1 MAQTRGTA
9 SFLSDNTEY
18 REVYNLLDFH
28 LKEQKPIWKGYF
40 NIESSDRKT
49 EISQSYVGLG
59 DVPEKP
65 EGQNYVTDIIRPG
78 FTKNVTH
85 TEFGLGFEMTET
97 AGEDDRF
104 GVLKRNTKFLGSS
117 ARYVEEK
124 RAANPLNNGFSSET
138 SADGVAAFSA
148 SHVLGGPTAGTARNL
163 LNPGQDL
170 SWNSLTQAMIDAQNE
185 TKSDEGRFVS
195 PITSWKI
202 VVPPAL
208 KYTAARILKS
218 TLLPGVADNDKNVL
232 GEFESFDIV
241 VNPHLTDADAWFLLA
256 GDKGRHGL
264 TSYTRVPITLGK
276 PMEDARTGNTIYK
289 IRFRR
294 SWFWNAWQGS
304 FASQGA

>member
-9 SFLSDNTEY
+9 AFLADNTEY
-18 REVYNLLDFH
+18 RDVYVLLEGA
-28 LKEQKPIWKGYF
+28 LKELKPIWKGYY
-40 NIESSDRKT
+40 NVESSDRKT
-49 EISQSYVGLG
+49 EISQSYTELG

-65 EGQNYVTDIIRPG
+65 EGANYSTDLIRPA
-78 FTKNVTH
+78 FQKSVTH

-104 GVLKRNTKFLGSS
+104 GVLKRNTKWLAFS

-124 RAANPLNNGFSSET
+124 RAAAPLNNGFSSET

-148 SHVLGGPTAGTARNL
+148 SHVLGNGDTARNI

-170 SWNSLTQAMIDAQNE
+170 SWNSLTQAMIDMQTE
-185 TKSDEGRFVS
+185 TKSDGGRFVT
-195 PITSWKI
+195 PITSWDI

-208 KYTAARILKS
+208 EFTAARIINS
-218 TLLPGVADNDKNVL
+218 TLLPGVADNDANVL
-232 GEFESFDIV
+232 KQRRSFNII
-241 VNPHLTDADAWFLLA
+241 VNPHLTDPDAWFLLA
-256 GDKGRHGL
+256 ADKSRHGL
-264 TSYTRVPITLGK
+264 MSYTRIPITMVK

-289 IRFRR
+289 VRFRR
-294 SWFWNAWQGS
+294 SWFWRDWQGA